1 MMLQLN
7 PTIPVIVTSKDNK
20 KGKAILVTDYSEEHH
35 LMWTVVMDDGGE
47 IWNVPNPEIRV
58 QFNWSAGRRK
68 KTT

>member
-35 LMWTVVMDDGGE
+35 LMWTVVMDDSGE

-68 KTT
+68 K